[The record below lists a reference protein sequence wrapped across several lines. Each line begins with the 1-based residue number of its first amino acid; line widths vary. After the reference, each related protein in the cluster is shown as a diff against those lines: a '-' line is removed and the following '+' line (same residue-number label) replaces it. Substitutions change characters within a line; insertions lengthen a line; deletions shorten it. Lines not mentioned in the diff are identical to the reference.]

1 VLASPGPSKQP
12 QNRFVDRN
20 GKNVPCCDDCG
31 QKQPEQADKLEVAI
45 SGRNQVKT
53 TEKDID
59 QWNVPEIKA
68 ERYATKK
75 V

>member
-1 VLASPGPSKQP
+1 MYPAAMIVG
-12 QNRFVDRN
+12 RN
-20 GKNVPCCDDCG
+20 N
-31 QKQPEQADKLEVAI
+31 LEVAI